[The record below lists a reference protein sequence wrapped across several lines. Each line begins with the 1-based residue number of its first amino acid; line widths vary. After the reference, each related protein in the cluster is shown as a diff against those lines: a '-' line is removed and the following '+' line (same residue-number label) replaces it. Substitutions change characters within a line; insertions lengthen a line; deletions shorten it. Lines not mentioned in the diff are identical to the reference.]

1 MRIRMMPVLVMGCL
15 RMANLCKPVRMRPA
29 QLTFLSCT
37 FLVFNLM
44 AFMTVAAVLPTLIAE
59 WGMSNSRA
67 GWLGGIF
74 FAGYVAAVPVLVP
87 LTDWIPPKR
96 VCLSGA
102 LLGALAALGF
112 SLFADGFWSG
122 MILRFLAGVAMA
134 GAYMPA
140 LKILA
145 DSLEEPWRS
154 RASSYYTSVFGIGT
168 AFSILAGGAVADLY
182 GWRWAFAAAG
192 IGNAAAFA
200 IGLLLLPAGSS
211 DPTLRRGLL
220 VDFRPVFRNR
230 RAMGYILAYAGHLWE
245 GFTNRIWIVAFLTWM
260 VLKNPNSEMAT
271 TPVVVATLVALCG
284 VPVSMFAGE
293 WAARR
298 NRNRVL
304 YTIYAAAFITGLLLA
319 SSPLTGMPLDLVAI
333 VAIVYGM
340 ALYAD
345 TGTVTAGTV
354 SSADPALR
362 GATMAVHAMLGF
374 VGATLG
380 PATAGAV
387 LDLAGGRDDPV
398 AWGSAWLVGV
408 AGGVFA
414 ALALRLVGR
423 R

>member
-1 MRIRMMPVLVMGCL
+1 MS
-15 RMANLCKPVRMRPA
+15 PA
-29 QLTFLSCT
+29 RLTVLSCT
-37 FLVFNLM
+37 FLVLNLL

-74 FAGYVAAVPVLVP
+74 FAGYLVAVPVLVP
-87 LTDWIPPKR
+87 LTDRIPPKR
-96 VCLSGA
+96 ICLVA
-102 LLGALAALGF
+102 TVLGAAVSLGF
-112 SLFADGFWSG
+112 AVLANGFWSG
-122 MILRFLAGVAMA
+122 MLLRFLAGVAMA

-168 AFSILAGGAVADLY
+168 AISILAGGAIADVY

-192 IGNAAAFA
+192 TGNAASLIIAY
-200 IGLLLLPAGSS
+200 LWLPTGKS
-211 DPTLRRGLL
+211 DPSVRRGLL

-230 RAMGYILAYAGHLWE
+230 AAMGYILAYAGHLWE
-245 GFTNRIWIVAFLTWM
+245 GFTNRIWMVAFLSWY
-260 VLKNPNSEMAT
+260 VLQQPGSPMFG

-293 WAARR
+293 LAARR

-304 YTIYAAAFITGLLLA
+304 YAIYAAALILGLLLA
-319 SSPLTGMPLDLVAI
+319 STPLTGMPPTLVAVI
-333 VAIVYGM
+333 AIVYGM

-380 PATAGAV
+380 PATAGIV

-414 ALALRLVGR
+414 AFALRFFGR
-423 R
+423 ARVE

>member
-1 MRIRMMPVLVMGCL
+1 MS
-15 RMANLCKPVRMRPA
+15 PA
-29 QLTFLSCT
+29 RLTVLSCT
-37 FLVFNLM
+37 FLVLNLL

-74 FAGYVAAVPVLVP
+74 FAGYLVAVPVLVP
-87 LTDWIPPKR
+87 LTDRMPPKR
-96 VCLSGA
+96 ICLA
-102 LLGALAALGF
+102 ATVLGAAVSLGF
-112 SLFADGFWSG
+112 AVLANGFWSG
-122 MILRFLAGVAMA
+122 MLLRFLAGVAMA

-168 AFSILAGGAVADLY
+168 AISILAGGAIADVY

-192 IGNAAAFA
+192 TGNAASLIIAY
-200 IGLLLLPAGSS
+200 LWLPTGKS
-211 DPTLRRGLL
+211 DPSVRRGLL

-230 RAMGYILAYAGHLWE
+230 AAMGYILAYAGHLWE
-245 GFTNRIWIVAFLTWM
+245 GFTNRIWMVAFLSWY
-260 VLKNPNSEMAT
+260 VLQQPGSPMFG

-293 WAARR
+293 LAARR

-304 YTIYAAAFITGLLLA
+304 YAIYAAALILGLLLA
-319 SSPLTGMPLDLVAI
+319 STPLTGMPPTLVAVI
-333 VAIVYGM
+333 AIVYGM

-380 PATAGAV
+380 PATAGIV

-414 ALALRLVGR
+414 AFALRFFGR
-423 R
+423 ARVE

>member
-1 MRIRMMPVLVMGCL
+1 
-15 RMANLCKPVRMRPA
+15 MRPA
-29 QLTFLSCT
+29 QLTLLCCT
-37 FLVFNLM
+37 FLVLNLM
-44 AFMTVAAVLPTLIAE
+44 AFMTVAAVLPTLIGE
-59 WGMSNSRA
+59 WGMSNSHA

-74 FAGYVAAVPVLVP
+74 FAGYMVAVPFLVP
-87 LTDWIPPKR
+87 LTDRIPPKR

-102 LLGALAALGF
+102 LLGGLVSLAFA
-112 SLFADGFWSG
+112 LFADGFWSG
-122 MILRFLAGVAMA
+122 MVLRFLAGVAMA

-168 AFSILAGGAVADLY
+168 AISILAGGAIAELY
-182 GWRWAFAAAG
+182 GWRWAFATAG
-192 IGNAAAFA
+192 IGNVLAFVL
-200 IGLLLLPAGSS
+200 GFLLLPTGNC
-211 DPTLRRGLL
+211 DPGGKRGLL

-230 RAMGYILAYAGHLWE
+230 QAMGYILAYAGHLWE
-245 GFTNRIWIVAFLTWM
+245 GFTNRIWIVAFLAWM
-260 VLKNPNSEMAT
+260 VLKNPDTSMVT

-304 YTIYAAAFITGLLLA
+304 YIIYASALIMGLLLA
-319 SSPLTGMPLDLVAI
+319 STPLTGMPLNLVAI
-333 VAIVYGM
+333 IAIVYGM

-380 PATAGAV
+380 PATAGIV
-387 LDLAGGRDDPV
+387 LDLAGGRDDPA

-414 ALALRLVGR
+414 ALALRFVGR
-423 R
+423 PASDKAGS

>member
-1 MRIRMMPVLVMGCL
+1 MS
-15 RMANLCKPVRMRPA
+15 PA
-29 QLTFLSCT
+29 RLTVLSCT
-37 FLVFNLM
+37 FLVLNLL

-67 GWLGGIF
+67 GWLGGVF
-74 FAGYVAAVPVLVP
+74 FAGYLVAVPVLVP
-87 LTDWIPPKR
+87 LTDRIPPKR
-96 VCLSGA
+96 ICLISTVLGAVVSLGFA
-102 LLGALAALGF
+102 LLA
-112 SLFADGFWSG
+112 SGFWSG

-168 AFSILAGGAVADLY
+168 AISIFAGGGLADLY
-182 GWRWAFAAAG
+182 GWRYAFAAAG
-192 IGNAAAFA
+192 IGNVISLV
-200 IGLLLLPAGSS
+200 IGYLWLPTGKS
-211 DPTLRRGLL
+211 DPNVRRGLL

-230 RAMGYILAYAGHLWE
+230 AAMGYILAYAGHLWE
-245 GFTNRIWIVAFLTWM
+245 GFTNRIWMVAFLTWY
-260 VLKNPNSEMAT
+260 VLQQPGSPMFT

-293 WAARR
+293 LAARR
-298 NRNRVL
+298 NRRKVL
-304 YTIYAAAFITGLLLA
+304 YSIYAAALIMGLLLA
-319 SSPLTGMPLDLVAI
+319 STPLTGMPPSLVAAI
-333 VAIVYGM
+333 AIVYGM

-354 SSADPALR
+354 TSADPALR

-380 PATAGAV
+380 PATAGIV
-387 LDLAGGRDDPV
+387 LDFAGGRDDPV

-408 AGGVFA
+408 SGGVFA
-414 ALALRLVGR
+414 AFALRVFGR
-423 R
+423 PYRVKG

>member
-1 MRIRMMPVLVMGCL
+1 MS
-15 RMANLCKPVRMRPA
+15 PA
-29 QLTFLSCT
+29 RLTVLSCT
-37 FLVFNLM
+37 FLVLNLL

-74 FAGYVAAVPVLVP
+74 FAGYLVAVPVLVP
-87 LTDWIPPKR
+87 LTDRMPPKR
-96 VCLSGA
+96 ICLVA
-102 LLGALAALGF
+102 TVLGAAVSLGFAAL
-112 SLFADGFWSG
+112 ADGFWSG
-122 MILRFLAGVAMA
+122 MLLRFLAGVAMA

-168 AFSILAGGAVADLY
+168 AISILAGGAIADVY

-192 IGNAAAFA
+192 IGNAASLIIAY
-200 IGLLLLPAGSS
+200 LWLPTGKS
-211 DPTLRRGLL
+211 DPSVRRGLL

-230 RAMGYILAYAGHLWE
+230 AAMGYILAYAGHLWE
-245 GFTNRIWIVAFLTWM
+245 GFTNRIWMVAFLSWY
-260 VLKNPNSEMAT
+260 VLQQPGSPMFG

-293 WAARR
+293 LAARR

-304 YTIYAAAFITGLLLA
+304 YAIYAAALILGLLLA
-319 SSPLTGMPLDLVAI
+319 STPLTGMPPTAVAVI
-333 VAIVYGM
+333 AIVYGM

-380 PATAGAV
+380 PATAGIV

-414 ALALRLVGR
+414 AFALRFFGR
-423 R
+423 ARVQ

>member
-1 MRIRMMPVLVMGCL
+1 MS
-15 RMANLCKPVRMRPA
+15 PA
-29 QLTFLSCT
+29 RLTVLSCT
-37 FLVFNLM
+37 FLVLNLL

-59 WGMSNSRA
+59 WRMSNSQA

-74 FAGYVAAVPVLVP
+74 FAGYVVAVPVLVP
-87 LTDWIPPKR
+87 LTDRIPPKR
-96 VCLSGA
+96 ICLVATVLGAVVSIGFA
-102 LLGALAALGF
+102 LL
-112 SLFADGFWSG
+112 ADGFWSG
-122 MILRFLAGVAMA
+122 MVLRFLAGVAMA

-154 RASSYYTSVFGIGT
+154 RASSYYTSVFGMGT

-192 IGNAAAFA
+192 IGNVLSLI
-200 IGLLLLPAGSS
+200 IGFLWLPTGKS
-211 DPTLRRGLL
+211 DPAIRRGLL

-230 RAMGYILAYAGHLWE
+230 AAMGYILAYAGHLWE
-245 GFTNRIWIVAFLTWM
+245 GFTNRIWIVAFLSWYVIRQPDSAM
-260 VLKNPNSEMAT
+260 FT

-293 WAARR
+293 LAARR
-298 NRNRVL
+298 NRKKVL
-304 YTIYAAAFITGLLLA
+304 YSIYAAALITGLLLA
-319 SSPLTGMPLDLVAI
+319 STPLTGMPPSLVAVI
-333 VAIVYGM
+333 AIVYGM

-354 SSADPALR
+354 SAADPALR

-380 PATAGAV
+380 PAVAGIV
-387 LDLAGGRDDPV
+387 LDLAGGRDDPM

-408 AGGVFA
+408 GGGVFA
-414 ALALRLVGR
+414 AFALRFFGR
-423 R
+423 ARRAP